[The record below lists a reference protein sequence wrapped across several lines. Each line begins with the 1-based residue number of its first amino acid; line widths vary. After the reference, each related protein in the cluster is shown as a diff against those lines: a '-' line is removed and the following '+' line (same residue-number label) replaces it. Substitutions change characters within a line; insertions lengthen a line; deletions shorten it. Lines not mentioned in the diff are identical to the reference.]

1 MAEKFYLRPF
11 GLGPMGMNIKDPAV
25 HAMAK
30 QLAARRGT
38 SVTDAV
44 RQALQA
50 DLARTPDLSNGAAR
64 EARAQELEE
73 LLASCRRLPRL
84 DSRSSRDL
92 QDSLY
97 GDDGL
102 PS

>member
-1 MAEKFYLRPF
+1 
-11 GLGPMGMNIKDPAV
+11 MNIKDPAV
-25 HAMAK
+25 HAIAK
-30 QLAARRGT
+30 QRAARRGT

-50 DLARTPDLSNGAAR
+50 DLARTPDLTNGAASC
-64 EARAQELEE
+64 ARAQELQE
-73 LLASCRRLPRL
+73 LLDSCRRLPRL

>member
-50 DLARTPDLSNGAAR
+50 DLARTPRSQQRRGAGSPCPGAAGVACFLSAIAATGFK
-64 EARAQELEE
+64 EQ
-73 LLASCRRLPRL
+73 
-84 DSRSSRDL
+84 
-92 QDSLY
+92 
-97 GDDGL
+97 
-102 PS
+102 

>member
-1 MAEKFYLRPF
+1 
-11 GLGPMGMNIKDPAV
+11 MGMNIKDPQV

-50 DLARTPDLSNGAAR
+50 ER
-64 EARAQELEE
+64 ARADHSTLIQINGE
-73 LLASCRRLPRL
+73 SYRRKRARRPGRPGAN
-84 DSRSSRDL
+84 R
-92 QDSLY
+92 
-97 GDDGL
+97 
-102 PS
+102 